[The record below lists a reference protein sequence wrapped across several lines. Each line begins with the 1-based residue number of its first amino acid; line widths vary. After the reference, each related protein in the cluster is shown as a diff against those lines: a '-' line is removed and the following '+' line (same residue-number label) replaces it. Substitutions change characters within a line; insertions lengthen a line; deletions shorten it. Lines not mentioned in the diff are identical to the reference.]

1 MSYKKCVKIMLK
13 FKFIFSL
20 FQKSKNPLFMVLSE
34 IQKLNSLNINVL
46 IFKKSVPSLQCQTE
60 TTTPSDRAEFLIT
73 HTQKYLHS
81 FRELLKLPSVQSGI
95 VSDLLK
101 INLR

>member
-1 MSYKKCVKIMLK
+1 MLK

-20 FQKSKNPLFMVLSE
+20 FQKPKNPLFMVLSRDSK
-34 IQKLNSLNINVL
+34 KLNSLTINVL

-73 HTQKYLHS
+73 HTHKNIYTRS
-81 FRELLKLPSVQSGI
+81 VSVKIAFRAIRYSK
-95 VSDLLK
+95 
-101 INLR
+101 

>member
-1 MSYKKCVKIMLK
+1 MLK

-20 FQKSKNPLFMVLSE
+20 FQKSKKSF
-34 IQKLNSLNINVL
+34 IHGTFQRFKKLNSLNINVL

-81 FRELLKLPSVQSGI
+81 FRGC
-95 VSDLLK
+95 
-101 INLR
+101 